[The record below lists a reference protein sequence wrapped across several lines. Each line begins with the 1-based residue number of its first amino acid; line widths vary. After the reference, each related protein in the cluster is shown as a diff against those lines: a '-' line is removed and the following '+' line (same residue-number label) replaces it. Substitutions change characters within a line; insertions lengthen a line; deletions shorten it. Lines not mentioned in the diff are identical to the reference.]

1 MPIEHQGQKLYT
13 PKEAANMLGLSVGM
27 LRYLRNEGRI
37 QGTELGTIT
46 LYTKEQI
53 DAADTTPKQRGPHK
67 KGGMDEANGRATPVT
82 PHVEQRLSSTRWV
95 A

>member
-13 PKEAANMLGLSVGM
+13 PKEAAAMLGISVGM

-37 QGTELGTIT
+37 QGTELDTIT

-53 DAADTTPKQRGPHK
+53 ENADVTTRKRGPRK
-67 KGGMDEANGRATPVT
+67 KEDKDENKGSRPTSV
-82 PHVEQRLSSTRWV
+82 V
-95 A
+95 